1 MSTVLLNPNGS
12 ERDGTGL
19 DSRTTHQSELGSC
32 RQYTLACCGLLDKV
46 LPFGSRRDAC

>member
-19 DSRTTHQSELGSC
+19 DRTTHQPELGSC
-32 RQYTLACCGLLDKV
+32 RQDTLACGGHLDKV
-46 LPFGSRRDAC
+46 LPFGPRRDAC

>member
-19 DSRTTHQSELGSC
+19 DRTTHQPELGSC
-32 RQYTLACCGLLDKV
+32 GQYTLACCGLLDKV
-46 LPFGSRRDAC
+46 LPFGPRRDAC